1 VVVAVEHRDGS
12 GPRTLV
18 NHPSSGPSS
27 KEEIEK
33 RNGIEHMPANQE
45 RLYDIVDFIFPKDDP
60 FDTTPGHQVDKELR
74 NAQIDLRLAELH
86 EAYEVMREICAGDG
100 MRVAERNLRLKG
112 AIGASKSGLKGI
124 DWSQWKGR
132 FLTEGVTMVGHSFGA
147 TTTVE
152 ILRQKERFT
161 YITQGIVYDIWG
173 MSVKPPDED
182 PKHRIHVPLLGI
194 NSEAFMYWQ
203 ENFAVA
209 KEVTEEALAQGQ
221 PAWLLTVRGT
231 VHISQ
236 SDFCIL
242 YPHIASVV
250 MKTTM
255 DPVRA
260 IDLNIDASLDF
271 LSRVMPAEVKKDQP
285 FTRTLADKKLLDLAV
300 LHDMPTE
307 HQPDKKWM
315 AVRLKIKHEAGK
327 RLIPGG
333 RRKYWKRVLQSE
345 EEVWLHLTPERSA
358 GGRCE
363 KYHTRNQQTDDETDE
378 NTEGQNVDVE
388 RAASHT

>member
-1 VVVAVEHRDGS
+1 
-12 GPRTLV
+12 
-18 NHPSSGPSS
+18 
-27 KEEIEK
+27 
-33 RNGIEHMPANQE
+33 MPANQE

-333 RRKYWKRVLQSE
+333 RRKYWKKVLKSE
-345 EEVWLHLTPERSA
+345 EEVWLHVTPEGSA
-358 GGRCE
+358 GTRCE
-363 KYHTRNQQTDDETDE
+363 KHQSTNQKTPDDETGE
-378 NTEGQNVDVE
+378 HTEGQNVDVE